1 MCQNEYYTHLVCTAN
16 ELILVDERFN
26 VNNKPLLTWTHHLKS
41 PATYLNNLYLTNS
54 NNEYS
59 HVVLCSDSTETFV
72 YQFSLKTGTYVS
84 HNFPRKLDSP
94 KNLIEYLP
102 DDYDKR
108 LNRHLDY
115 RLRKPALGMS
125 TVKYKDSFAL
135 FQVKLFVLT
144 VSDLFFQ
151 YNL

>member
-1 MCQNEYYTHLVCTAN
+1 M
-16 ELILVDERFN
+16 
-26 VNNKPLLTWTHHLKS
+26 
-41 PATYLNNLYLTNS
+41 
-54 NNEYS
+54 
-59 HVVLCSDSTETFV
+59 

-102 DDYDKR
+102 DEYDKR

-135 FQVKLFVLT
+135 FQVKLFVFT